1 MSRRRLASRGGA
13 FRRFFRSGGA
23 RIVFLGSPRNAPVEL
38 RITPVFK
45 AFFAV
50 VALVGLTLGG
60 HYAWLVL
67 RAGPG
72 ARELLEERSSLRE
85 LNRGYA
91 RDTER
96 MAARIEDLEVQM
108 RRLAVLAGA
117 EPVAPR
123 MAGLGGGA
131 NGASGYDYVARRLE
145 DLSGRMAALDRQ
157 GVALERVMRDKSRLM
172 ASTPSIWP
180 VRRLPLFRVW
190 IPRRPVHRGDRAPLR
205 DRHLGRHRHS
215 RPGDRRWRGDRRRQ
229 LLHLRQVRGRLPR
242 VWPGDPLRAPVAD
255 PSFGAASAFCA
266 ELTSARSATL
276 AAAGLL
282 TSTTKS
288 GSTNARRT
296 PSISS
301 SITPGSPPLEP
312 RVTRGG
318 P

>member
-180 VRRLPLFRVW
+180 VRGYLSS
-190 IPRRPVHRGDRAPLR
+190 GY
-205 DRHLGRHRHS
+205 GS
-215 RPGDRRWRGDRRRQ
+215 R
-229 LLHLRQVRGRLPR
+229 
-242 VWPGDPLRAPVAD
+242 AD
-255 PSFGAASAFCA
+255 PFTGEIAPHYGIDISADTGTPVRVTADGVVIDVGNSSTFGRFVVVSHGF
-266 ELTSARSATL
+266 
-276 AAAGLL
+276 G
-282 TSTTKS
+282 
-288 GSTNARRT
+288 
-296 PSISS
+296 
-301 SITPGSPPLEP
+301 
-312 RVTRGG
+312 RVTRYAHLSRTLVRRSQRLLRGAHVG
-318 P
+318 EVGNTGRSRSPHLHYEVWVDERSQNPLDFIVDYSR